1 MFLHA
6 HRPETALKNQEME
19 LIRNKE
25 RLQFFKVSSACAA
38 AQATYIATVC
48 RLYSEMSWLLVCCF
62 STVVFESI

>member
-38 AQATYIATVC
+38 AEATYMATV
-48 RLYSEMSWLLVCCF
+48 LYSETSWLLVCCF